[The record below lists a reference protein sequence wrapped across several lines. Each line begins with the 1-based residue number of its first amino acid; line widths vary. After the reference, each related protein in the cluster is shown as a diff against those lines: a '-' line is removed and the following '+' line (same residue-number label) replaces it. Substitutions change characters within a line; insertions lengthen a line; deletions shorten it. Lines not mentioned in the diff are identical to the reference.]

1 MVLVVPWYRKNRTDV
16 ATKML
21 MQQFVNEVQR
31 CLQANTN
38 SEHASAMRA
47 YMRDQFDFLGIKTP
61 LRRQLLAQVV
71 KPMGKSKFRATEV
84 LQLAD
89 LLWELPQREYQYFAI
104 DLLAQH
110 KKVLGLQDVSA
121 LIQLAQKK
129 AWWDSVDGLAAVI
142 GDVVF
147 LSRADS
153 HDAQAN
159 MDQAI
164 LHSSMWV
171 RRIAVTHQLGWR
183 LQTDTTRLFSYA
195 LQLAA
200 EEDFFIRKAIGWALR
215 DYARWQ
221 PAQVRDFV
229 LAHQMQLSPLSV
241 REALKHL

>member
-1 MVLVVPWYRKNRTDV
+1 MLV
-16 ATKML
+16 
-21 MQQFVNEVQR
+21 QEFVHEVQR
-31 CLQANTN
+31 CLQANAN
-38 SEHASAMRA
+38 SEHAPAMRA

-61 LRRQLLAQVV
+61 LRRQLLAQIV
-71 KPMGKSKFRATEV
+71 KSMGKSKFSATEV

-89 LLWELPQREYQYFAI
+89 LLWEMPQREYQYIAI

-110 KKVLGLQDVSA
+110 KKVLGLQDISA

-142 GDVVF
+142 GDIVF
-147 LSRADS
+147 LSRANS
-153 HDAQAN
+153 PDAQAC
-159 MDQAI
+159 MDQA
-164 LHSSMWV
+164 LQHASMWV
-171 RRIAVTHQLGWR
+171 RRIAITHQLGWR

-221 PAQVRDFV
+221 PARVRDFV
-229 LAHQMQLSPLSV
+229 SAYQMQLSSLSV

>member
-1 MVLVVPWYRKNRTDV
+1 
-16 ATKML
+16 
-21 MQQFVNEVQR
+21 MQPLHFVQTIQTS
-31 CLQANTN
+31 LQANAN
-38 SEHASAMRA
+38 SEYAPAMRA

-61 LRRQLLAQVV
+61 LRRQLLAQIV
-71 KPMGKSKFRATEV
+71 KPMGKSKFSATDV

-89 LLWELPQREYQYFAI
+89 LLWEMPQREYQYIAI

-110 KKVLGLQDVSA
+110 KKVLGLQDISA

-142 GDVVF
+142 GDIVF
-147 LSRADS
+147 LSRANS
-153 HDAQAN
+153 PDAQAC
-159 MDQAI
+159 MDQA
-164 LHSSMWV
+164 LQHASMWV
-171 RRIAVTHQLGWR
+171 RRIAMTHQLGWR

-200 EEDFFIRKAIGWALR
+200 EDDFFIRKAIGWALR

-229 LAHQMQLSPLSV
+229 SAHQMQMSSLSV

>member
-1 MVLVVPWYRKNRTDV
+1 MPL
-16 ATKML
+16 
-21 MQQFVNEVQR
+21 QHFVQNIQD
-31 CLQANTN
+31 CLQANAS
-38 SEHASAMRA
+38 SESASAMRA

-61 LRRQLLAQVV
+61 LRRQLLAQILQAT
-71 KPMGKSKFRATEV
+71 GKSKFSAPEV

-89 LLWELPQREYQYFAI
+89 LLWELPQREYHYIAV

-110 KKVLGLQDVSA
+110 KKILRLQDVSA

-129 AWWDSVDGLAAVI
+129 SWWDSVDGLAAVI
-142 GDVVF
+142 GDIVF
-147 LSRADS
+147 LTRARS
-153 HDAQAN
+153 PDAQDT
-159 MDQAI
+159 MDQAL

-171 RRIAVTHQLGWR
+171 RRIAMTHQLGWR
-183 LQTDTTRLFSYA
+183 LQTDTARLFLYA

-221 PAQVRDFV
+221 PDQVRDFV
-229 LAHQMQLSPLSV
+229 TAHQIHFSALSV

>member
-1 MVLVVPWYRKNRTDV
+1 
-16 ATKML
+16 ML
-21 MQQFVNEVQR
+21 ADQFVQEIR
-31 CLQANTN
+31 SSLQLNANP
-38 SEHASAMRA
+38 EHASAMRA

-61 LRRQLLAQVV
+61 LRRQLLAQIVQ
-71 KPMGKSKFRATEV
+71 PIGKSKFSAPEV

-89 LLWELPQREYQYFAI
+89 LLWELPQREYQYIAV

-110 KKVLGLQDVSA
+110 KKILRLRDVSA

-129 AWWDSVDGLAAVI
+129 SWWDSVDGLAAVI
-142 GDVVF
+142 GDIVF
-147 LSRADS
+147 LTRARS
-153 HDAQAN
+153 PDAQDT
-159 MDQAI
+159 MDQAL

-171 RRIAVTHQLGWR
+171 RRIAMTHQLGWR
-183 LQTDTTRLFSYA
+183 LHTDTARLFSYA

-221 PAQVRDFV
+221 PDQVRDFV
-229 LAHQMQLSPLSV
+229 KSHQTHFSALSV